1 MKSIRIAILMAI
13 AAIILGSCAKEPTSL
28 FTVDKTEV
36 YVGDVVSF
44 TNQSSDAD
52 TYQWDFGDGKTSS
65 EVNPIHSYESAG
77 TYTVT
82 LIASTK
88 KNSSSYNMTLTVKRP
103 NEFVV
108 SNTHYPVNNVVVLC
122 SESVDGN
129 VYEIYL
135 LNGEIHFNQNY
146 DHFLGNGSALGIILY
161 ATSFEIGTYMIS
173 NNVYATLGTC
183 ENVEAYI
190 NYNYSTGTA
199 MEREANS
206 GYVFVSKE
214 GNNYIIEVDCLDES
228 GSKIT
233 GYVETPITIINL

>member
-1 MKSIRIAILMAI
+1 MMALT
-13 AAIILGSCAKEPTSL
+13 AVILGSCSKDPVPL
-28 FTVDKTEV
+28 FTIDKTEI
-36 YVGDVVSF
+36 YIGDVVSF

-52 TYQWDFGDGKTSS
+52 TYQWDFGDGKTST

-122 SESVDGN
+122 DNRTEGEKDFI
-129 VYEIYL
+129 IYM
-135 LNGEIHFNQNY
+135 LNGEMYFDQNEKE
-146 DHFLGNGSALGIILY
+146 FLGNGSMLEVYLY
-161 ATSFEIGTYMIS
+161 ATSFETGTYRIDD
-173 NNVYATLGTC
+173 NNYPVLGTC
-183 ENVEAYI
+183 EDVVAYI
-190 NYNYSTGTA
+190 NYSYPNGA
-199 MEREANS
+199 LERGANS

-214 GNNYIIEVDCLDES
+214 GNNYIIEVDCLDDS

-233 GYVETPITIINL
+233 GYVETPIAIINLQE